1 MMFMLRCR
9 YEIWSSESG
18 RQNLGIIVMRIRVFW
33 DTESCLNKLGKNH
46 PIALNPLTNLS
57 IPTIAVSG
65 CNAP

>member
-1 MMFMLRCR
+1 MAKGSDSEIRDLN
-9 YEIWSSESG
+9 YE
-18 RQNLGIIVMRIRVFW
+18 QLTRITVFW

-57 IPTIAVSG
+57 IPAIAVSG